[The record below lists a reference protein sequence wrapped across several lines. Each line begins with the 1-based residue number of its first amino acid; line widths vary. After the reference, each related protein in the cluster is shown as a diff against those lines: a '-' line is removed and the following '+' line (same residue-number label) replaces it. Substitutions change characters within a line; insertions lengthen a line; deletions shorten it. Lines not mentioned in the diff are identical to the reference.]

1 MGISSHR
8 ARIIGLLV
16 LGTVVGG
23 AAQAAERMHMP
34 FDCRFDGA
42 RVHLRPSDERAY
54 AVVGRHQREIFTACS
69 PDDPHRC
76 RSWFVYRFD
85 FDCDGARVAW
95 LDAAAAATRFAD
107 WDAWAE
113 DGRFAM
119 RMSPDWGVA
128 RERPLFARRRF
139 LRRRYMARGL
149 DDEAEN
155 PFGVPRIVT
164 APSGYAPAVGI
175 PLTFSGADGRDAA
188 QEPAAPPP
196 PAVAAYVEEKPAVP
210 AIPELPVRAPRQER
224 SLAQPSPP
232 TPPAAAPSPQPAPVA
247 TVAAAHDAMPPS
259 PNESPTGRATAPGAA
274 AAPAE
279 SSSQSASKTG
289 STTGSN
295 PGGFTIINAPR
306 PAAAAAAPPPPPAAP
321 EQIDTGAVTTPA
333 AGPLEPAI
341 ADAGTVSTE
350 PHPAAQSELPPLPSA
365 DGPRLEAIPMATAAA
380 MAVVLAGLAILG
392 FWSWRRAPAQTPP
405 AARDFGAISLE
416 GGPQG
421 TALALEPA
429 AGATGLETPRAPN
442 DSAEEGAVMDELPV
456 PTTYAQ
462 ALDILGASPDASV
475 AAIKKIVDGLRQ
487 SWHPDLARS
496 ETDRAHRERRVRQ
509 INVAWDL
516 VSQRRSAA

>member
-1 MGISSHR
+1 MTHR
-8 ARIIGLLV
+8 
-16 LGTVVGG
+16 
-23 AAQAAERMHMP
+23 
-34 FDCRFDGA
+34 
-42 RVHLRPSDERAY
+42 
-54 AVVGRHQREIFTACS
+54 
-69 PDDPHRC
+69 
-76 RSWFVYRFD
+76 
-85 FDCDGARVAW
+85 
-95 LDAAAAATRFAD
+95 DAF
-107 WDAWAE
+107 
-113 DGRFAM
+113 
-119 RMSPDWGVA
+119 
-128 RERPLFARRRF
+128 
-139 LRRRYMARGL
+139 

-164 APSGYAPAVGI
+164 APPGYAPAVGI
-175 PLTFSGADGRDAA
+175 PLTFSGADGNDVAE
-188 QEPAAPPP
+188 EPAAPPP

-224 SLAQPSPP
+224 TLAPP
-232 TPPAAAPSPQPAPVA
+232 TPPAATPSAQPAPVA

-259 PNESPTGRATAPGAA
+259 PHESPTGRATAPGAA

-279 SSSQSASKTG
+279 PPSSQPGSKTG

-306 PAAAAAAPPPPPAAP
+306 PAAAAPAPPPAAP
-321 EQIDTGAVTTPA
+321 EKIDTAAVTTPA
-333 AGPLEPAI
+333 AGTLEPTI
-341 ADAGTVSTE
+341 ADAKTVSTE
-350 PHPAAQSELPPLPSA
+350 PPPAAQPELPPLPSA
-365 DGPRLEAIPMATAAA
+365 DGPRLESIPIATAVAT
-380 MAVVLAGLAILG
+380 AVVLAGLAILG
-392 FWSWRRAPAQTPP
+392 FWYWRRAPAPAP
-405 AARDFGAISLE
+405 SAARDFGAISL
-416 GGPQG
+416 GGGSQG
-421 TALALEPA
+421 SALALEPA

-442 DSAEEGAVMDELPV
+442 DSAVGDAVMDELPV